1 MEIETVPTITASYIK
16 DRPMQGQFKTVGGKL
31 VVVDFDIEQGRLRNV
46 VIHGDFFVYP
56 EDAFPALAAAL
67 EGAPSTL
74 SEAEIAAR
82 LAAAIPPRA
91 EVIGTSPE
99 AIATAIHR
107 GIAAHESET
116 ARD

>member
-1 MEIETVPTITASYIK
+1 
-16 DRPMQGQFKTVGGKL
+16 MQGQFKTVGGKL
-31 VVVDFDIEQGRLRNV
+31 VVVDFDIEQERLRHV

-56 EDAFPALAAAL
+56 EDAFPVLAVAL

-74 SEAEIAAR
+74 SEAEIAGR
-82 LAAAIPPRA
+82 LTAAIPPGA

-107 GIAAHESET
+107 GIVADESET
-116 ARD
+116 AHE

>member
-1 MEIETVPTITASYIK
+1 
-16 DRPMQGQFKTVGGKL
+16 MQGQFKTVGGKL
-31 VVVDFDIEQGRLRNV
+31 VVVNFDIEQERLRNV

-74 SEAEIAAR
+74 SEAAIAGR
-82 LAAAIPPRA
+82 LAAAIPPGA

-99 AIATAIHR
+99 AIATAIQR
-107 GIAAHESET
+107 GIATNESET

>member
-1 MEIETVPTITASYIK
+1 
-16 DRPMQGQFKTVGGKL
+16 MQGQFKTVGGKL

-56 EDAFPALAAAL
+56 EDAFPALAASL
-67 EGAPSTL
+67 EGAPSNL
-74 SEAEIAAR
+74 SETEFASR
-82 LAAAIPPRA
+82 LAAAIPPGA

-107 GIAAHESET
+107 ALAAHESET
-116 ARD
+116 ERD

>member
-1 MEIETVPTITASYIK
+1 
-16 DRPMQGQFKTVGGKL
+16 MQGQFKTVGGKL

-74 SEAEIAAR
+74 SEGEIAGR
-82 LAAAIPPRA
+82 LAAAIPPGA
-91 EVIGTSPE
+91 EVVGTSPD
-99 AIATAIHR
+99 AIATAIQR
-107 GIAAHESET
+107 GLTANESET
-116 ARD
+116 GRD

>member
-1 MEIETVPTITASYIK
+1 
-16 DRPMQGQFKTVGGKL
+16 MQGQFKTVGGKL
-31 VVVDFDIEQGRLRNV
+31 VVVDFDIEQDRLRHV

-56 EDAFPALAAAL
+56 DDAFPVLAAAL

-74 SEAEIAAR
+74 SEAEIAGR
-82 LAAAIPPRA
+82 LAAAIPPGA
-91 EVIGTSPE
+91 EVVGTSPE

-107 GIAAHESET
+107 ALATHESET

>member
-1 MEIETVPTITASYIK
+1 
-16 DRPMQGQFKTVGGKL
+16 MQGQFKTVGGKL
-31 VVVDFDIEQGRLRNV
+31 VVVDFEIEQEQLRHV

-74 SEAEIAAR
+74 SEAEMAVR
-82 LAAAIPPRA
+82 LAAASPPGA

-107 GIAAHESET
+107 GIAAHESEAT
-116 ARD
+116 HD